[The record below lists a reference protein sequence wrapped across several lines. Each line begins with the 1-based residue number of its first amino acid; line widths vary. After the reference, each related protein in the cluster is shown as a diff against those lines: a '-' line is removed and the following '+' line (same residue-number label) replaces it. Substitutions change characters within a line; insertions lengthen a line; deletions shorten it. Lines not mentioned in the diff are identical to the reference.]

1 MVPKR
6 TLDLQAREREV
17 GVALRLMTAPHPRP
31 PPSSPQAQSEPLK
44 DEWVAALQLL
54 VAFRKGPTLR
64 SVAERAAMGDAVAQ
78 RQLVRQRAGFGKKK
92 KKPPVQRGSL
102 TGDIGFMG
110 KLLSF
115 RPGASAKE
123 KPPKV
128 Y

>member
-1 MVPKR
+1 M
-6 TLDLQAREREV
+6 
-17 GVALRLMTAPHPRP
+17 
-31 PPSSPQAQSEPLK
+31 
-44 DEWVAALQLL
+44 AALQLL
-54 VAFRKGPTLR
+54 VAFRKAPTLR
-64 SVAERAAMGDAVAQ
+64 TVAERAAMGDAVAQ
-78 RQLVRQRAGFGKKK
+78 RQLVRQRAGFGKKKK